1 MEKVKN
7 WVLSHKKNFIL
18 AILGAIAGYLYWYYV
33 GCESGSCAITSV
45 WYRTAIY
52 GALMGWLLSDVSFK
66 KEINNEVKED
76 K

>member
-7 WVLSHKKNFIL
+7 WILTHKMNIIL
-18 AILGAIAGYLYWYYV
+18 AIIGAIAGYLYWYYV

-45 WYRTAIY
+45 WYRTTIY

-66 KEINNEVKED
+66 QTKKEKTNEE
-76 K
+76 

>member
-1 MEKVKN
+1 MENVKN
-7 WVLSHKKNFIL
+7 WVLTHKKNFIL
-18 AILGAIAGYLYWYYV
+18 AILGAISGYLYWYYV

-66 KEINNEVKED
+66 QTKKEKTNEE
-76 K
+76 

>member
-1 MEKVKN
+1 MENVKN

-66 KEINNEVKED
+66 QTKKEKTNEE
-76 K
+76 

>member
-7 WVLSHKKNFIL
+7 WILTHKKNIIL
-18 AILGAIAGYLYWYYV
+18 AIIGAIAGYLYWYYV

-45 WYRTAIY
+45 WYRTTIY

-66 KEINNEVKED
+66 KQRN
-76 K
+76 

>member
-7 WVLSHKKNFIL
+7 WILTHKKNIIL
-18 AILGAIAGYLYWYYV
+18 AIIGAIAGYLYWYYV

-45 WYRTAIY
+45 WYRTTIY

-66 KEINNEVKED
+66 QTKKEKTNEE
-76 K
+76 

>member
-7 WVLSHKKNFIL
+7 WILNHKKNFIL
-18 AILGAIAGYLYWYYV
+18 AIIGAIAGYFYWYYV

-45 WYRTAIY
+45 WYRTTIY

-66 KEINNEVKED
+66 QTKKEKTNEE
-76 K
+76 